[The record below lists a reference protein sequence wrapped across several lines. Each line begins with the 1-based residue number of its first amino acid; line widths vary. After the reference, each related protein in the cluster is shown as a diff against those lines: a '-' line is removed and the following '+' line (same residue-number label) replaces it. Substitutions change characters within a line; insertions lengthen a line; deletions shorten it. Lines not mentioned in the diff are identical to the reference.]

1 MAWTFWQPAK
11 PTNLTGT
18 LVAGGTSLLANTTYY
33 FKVYAWD
40 NGNTTTVRNNLG
52 QASSQI
58 YSPYSDTFSITTD
71 STNRSVALSWDKV
84 YKRNGVTEVDAYE
97 VIMSTSDNFTTAQD
111 DAALYPNDVNYYTPA
126 TNTNAF
132 TVTKVPTYN
141 NYHKNIKD
149 GIPYCGWDGATP
161 SCTFKSLYD
170 ALTADPY
177 YNIFAKKFTSFN
189 DPNNILGYEF
199 LATIGIA
206 RHAGDSTAGVYT
218 FVSLGDLVIIFG
230 GFSCGYCKYN
240 VQNSY
245 LFFCSSSH
253 AGGMNV
259 FGYPTAGSIL
269 QNNVLRYTL
278 GTTPNQ
284 KSWGSMGQNSAP
296 GVSDNL
302 VSDGNVY
309 QNWKQTGEN
318 INKPVLYIS
327 NSGFNRATDTG
338 SMNSTNDS
346 QNDNSGAFWGMYF
359 TLMGYKRMKKLV
371 LNNRYGWWA
380 YNSTRFGYDM
390 TNNFY
395 EYFQGSQQSFIDC
408 IWRYRNFTGI
418 ADSDGWNP
426 KLYTSSYYGPQT
438 KNSLFYIGKSVMITV
453 KDKNGNPIS
462 GAKVKFESSTG
473 INLTRGN
480 TLNDVCRVGGSA
492 RSSGNNYDSTEAT
505 ITHDDDDI
513 WLKENLTEG
522 NIAVPIVGNTYW
534 YGAEKITILSRD
546 SAVVPWATYTHHYTA
561 TRGVDGTPSGWIIS
575 SNADYDQRLV
585 NAPEYLTTDANGF
598 TFNATL
604 FRVYKTSVLD
614 KNDFLTNY
622 LANNWATEY
631 EWGPVKVTI
640 TAPGKQTRTIYIS
653 DSYAIAL
660 GTEPVNLEVN
670 MDSTVPVMN
679 LIGDDVKQVLNAG
692 PTNPTNS
699 ALLDVLD

>member
-1 MAWTFWQPAK
+1 MAWTFWQPTK
-11 PTNLTGT
+11 PTNLTGS
-18 LVAGGTSLLANTTYY
+18 LVAGGTLAPNTTYY
-33 FKVYAWD
+33 FRVYAWD
-40 NGNTTTVRNNLG
+40 NGNTTTQRYNLT
-52 QASSQI
+52 QQSSQI
-58 YSPYSDTFSITTD
+58 FSPYSDVFSITTD
-71 STNRSVALSWDKV
+71 SVNKSVALSWNKV
-84 YKRNGVTEVDAYE
+84 YKRDGITEVDAYE
-97 VIMSTSDNFTTAQD
+97 VIMSTSDNFLTAQD
-111 DAALYPNDVNYYTPA
+111 DAKFFPGNVVYFTPA

-132 TVTKVPTYN
+132 TVTSPPGGSN
-141 NYHKNIKD
+141 FHKNIKD
-149 GIPYCGWDGATP
+149 GIPLCSWDGATP

-170 ALTADPY
+170 ALAADPY
-177 YNIFAKKFTSFN
+177 YNIFAKKITSPN
-189 DPNNILGYEF
+189 DPNNVLGYEF
-199 LATIGIA
+199 LTTTVIN
-206 RHAGDSTAGVYT
+206 RHTGDSTAGVYT
-218 FVSLGDLVIIFG
+218 FVSLGDFIINFG
-230 GFSCGYCKYN
+230 SFNCYGCKYN
-240 VQNSY
+240 VRNSY
-245 LFFCSSSH
+245 LFFCGSSH
-253 AGGMNV
+253 AGGMSPFNN
-259 FGYPTAGSIL
+259 PIAGSFF
-269 QNNVLRYTL
+269 QNNLIRYTL
-278 GTTPNQ
+278 GTTPNG
-284 KSWGSMGQNSAP
+284 KSWGSMVQNYTP
-296 GVSDNL
+296 FINDNV

-309 QNWKQTGEN
+309 QNWKQTGEG

-327 NSGFNRATDTG
+327 NSGFNRFTDTG
-338 SMNSTNDS
+338 SMNSLSDS

-371 LNNRYGWWA
+371 LNNRYGWYH

-390 TNNFY
+390 TNNKY
-395 EYFQGSQQSFIDC
+395 EYFQVGQQSFIDC

-492 RSSGNNYDSTEAT
+492 RSNGNNYDSTETT

-522 NIAVPIVGNTYW
+522 NIAVPTVGNTYW

-575 SNADYDQRLV
+575 GNAQYDQRLV

-598 TFNATL
+598 TFNPTL
-604 FRVYKTSVLD
+604 FRVYKINTLD

-670 MDSTVPVMN
+670 MDSQVPILVVD
-679 LIGDDVKQVLNAG
+679 GDKLVLNELPESVENIAG
-692 PTNPTNS
+692 YME
-699 ALLDVLD
+699 L